1 VKACGQNKEKTMD
14 IDTSEANAE
23 LFAAMAIAQG
33 QIEDAAKSSK
43 NDFYKSKY
51 ADLSSVRAAIRQPFA
66 DNGLSVMQWPITV
79 PGGVKVITIL
89 AHKSGGRITGELFM
103 PVKHEPHP
111 IGSGISYARRYA
123 LMSVANLAA
132 DDDDGNAAQTAKPV
146 AEPDPAAVRDIALRA
161 KKEAEKGQDALTAF
175 WRSLPVD
182 DRKLL
187 TPEALKDLKA
197 IAIAVDKKDT
207 E

>member
-1 VKACGQNKEKTMD
+1 MD

-123 LMSVANLAA
+123 LMSIANLAA

-197 IAIAVDKKDT
+197 IAIAVVSDKKDT
-207 E
+207 DQ

>member
-1 VKACGQNKEKTMD
+1 MD

-123 LMSVANLAA
+123 LMSIANLAA

-197 IAIAVDKKDT
+197 IAIAVDKKDA

>member
-1 VKACGQNKEKTMD
+1 MKMS
-14 IDTSEANAE
+14 DTIAE
-23 LFAAMAIAQG
+23 LATALSIAQG
-33 QIEDAAKSSK
+33 QIEDATKSSK
-43 NDFYKSKY
+43 NDYYKSKY
-51 ADLSSVRAAIRQPFA
+51 ADLASVRAAIRQPFA
-66 DNGLSVMQWPITV
+66 DNGLSVAQFPRTV
-79 PGGVKVITIL
+79 PGGVEVETMLIHT
-89 AHKSGGRITGELFM
+89 SGEFMAETLFM

-123 LMSVANLAA
+123 LMSIANLAA

-146 AEPDPAAVRDIALRA
+146 AEPDPDSIKRMAILA
-161 KKEAEKGQDALTAF
+161 KKEAEKGMDALNAF
-175 WRSLPVD
+175 WRGLNAD

-197 IAIAVDKKDT
+197 IATAADKKDV

>member
-1 VKACGQNKEKTMD
+1 MKMSET
-14 IDTSEANAE
+14 IDQLATALS
-23 LFAAMAIAQG
+23 IAQG
-33 QIEDAAKSSK
+33 QIEDATKSSK

-51 ADLSSVRAAIRQPFA
+51 ADLASVRAAVRQPFA
-66 DNGLSVMQWPITV
+66 DNGLSVVQFPRTV
-79 PGGVKVITIL
+79 SGGVEVETML
-89 AHKSGGRITGELFM
+89 LHSSGEFMAETLFM

-123 LMSVANLAA
+123 LMSIANLAA

-146 AEPDPAAVRDIALRA
+146 AEPDPKAVRDIALRA
-161 KKEAEKGQDALTAF
+161 KKEAEKGEEALTAF

-197 IAIAVDKKDT
+197 IAIAADKKDT
-207 E
+207 DQ

>member
-1 VKACGQNKEKTMD
+1 MKMSDT
-14 IDTSEANAE
+14 IDQ
-23 LFAAMAIAQG
+23 LAAALSIAQG
-33 QIEDAAKSSK
+33 QIEDATKSSK

-51 ADLSSVRAAIRQPFA
+51 ADLASVRAAVRQPFA
-66 DNGLSVMQWPITV
+66 DNGLSVVQFPRTV
-79 PGGVKVITIL
+79 PGGVEVETML
-89 AHKSGGRITGELFM
+89 LHSSGEFMAETLFM

-123 LMSVANLAA
+123 LMSIANLAA

-146 AEPDPAAVRDIALRA
+146 DPEEVRTIAIRA
-161 KKEAEKGQDALTAF
+161 KKEAEKGLDALNAF
-175 WRSLPVD
+175 WRGLD
-182 DRKLL
+182 ADQRKLL

-197 IAIAVDKKDT
+197 IATAADKKDT

>member
-1 VKACGQNKEKTMD
+1 MKMSDEISQLAT
-14 IDTSEANAE
+14 A
-23 LFAAMAIAQG
+23 LAIAQG
-33 QIEDAAKSSK
+33 QIEDAAKTTK

-51 ADLSSVRAAIRQPFA
+51 ADLSSVRAAVRQPFA
-66 DNGLSVMQWPITV
+66 DNGLSVVQFPRTV
-79 PGGVKVITIL
+79 PGGVEVETML
-89 AHKSGGRITGELFM
+89 LHSSGEFMAETLFM

-123 LMSVANLAA
+123 LMSIANLAA

-146 AEPDPAAVRDIALRA
+146 AEPDPKVVREMAIRA
-161 KKEAEKGQDALTAF
+161 KKEAEKGIDALNAF
-175 WRSLPVD
+175 WRGLD
-182 DRKLL
+182 ADERKLL

-197 IAIAVDKKDT
+197 IAIAVVSDKKET